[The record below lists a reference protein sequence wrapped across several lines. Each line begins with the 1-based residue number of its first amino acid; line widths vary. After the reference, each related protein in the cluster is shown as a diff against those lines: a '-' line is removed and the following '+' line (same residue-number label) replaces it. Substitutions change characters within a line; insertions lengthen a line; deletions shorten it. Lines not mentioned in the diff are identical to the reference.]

1 MPKGQVRDTE
11 HAVFT
16 DHTIPRRQQPGSGP
30 AGGERSLALFWKAPV
45 DERDLGLA
53 LAAVAGGDSGL
64 RKRAFELLRKAE
76 ARDPVDVAVLAQ
88 LAQLYDL
95 AGDED
100 LAIALSERAVRLD
113 ATQVAVAVNLGTYY
127 IQRGRAREAMRL
139 WTDALSRNPALTGAR
154 INLAVAHYQAGDLAA
169 AEAAVLKAL
178 EYDPDHETAR
188 KLLSEIRAARVP

>member
-1 MPKGQVRDTE
+1 
-11 HAVFT
+11 
-16 DHTIPRRQQPGSGP
+16 
-30 AGGERSLALFWKAPV
+30 
-45 DERDLGLA
+45 LA

-64 RKRAFELLRKAE
+64 RKQAFELLRKAE

-100 LAIALSERAVRLD
+100 RAIALSERAVRLD

-139 WTDALSRNPALTGAR
+139 WADALSRNPALTGVR

-169 AEAAVLKAL
+169 AEAAALKAV

-188 KLLSEIRAARVP
+188 KLLSEIRASRVP